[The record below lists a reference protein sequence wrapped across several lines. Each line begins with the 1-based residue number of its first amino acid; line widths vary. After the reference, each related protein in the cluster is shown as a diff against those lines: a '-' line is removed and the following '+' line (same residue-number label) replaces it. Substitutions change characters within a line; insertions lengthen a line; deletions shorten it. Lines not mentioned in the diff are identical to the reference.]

1 VIARRAWE
9 LVSQVIGVQT
19 GSDFESIAKMWLCN
33 KIFGVINIVTSAVCW
48 GIWKLRNLICF
59 QRDAW
64 LGMQMLW
71 KRVLPM
77 LRSWRILVP
86 LRLAVGFD
94 NAISLLEK
102 ITWRPEQIM
111 QSPLVDSSV
120 GHEAGDDQQRLL
132 QSQQP

>member
-1 VIARRAWE
+1 VVARRAWE

-71 KRVLPM
+71 KQVLPM
-77 LRSWRILVP
+77 LRSWEDSGP
-86 LRLAVGFD
+86 PEASSWLRQCNQLAGE
-94 NAISLLEK
+94 NHL
-102 ITWRPEQIM
+102 
-111 QSPLVDSSV
+111 
-120 GHEAGDDQQRLL
+120 EAGANHAE
-132 QSQQP
+132 PPGGFKCGA